1 MKSKVLAQADVKA
14 VLRDFVFAEL
24 YTDVGPYKLDNK
36 KLQDER
42 FNSVALPLYLVLSPD
57 GRELARL
64 ELNTGLASRETF
76 IDFLRKG
83 QKALGSAPASP

>member
-1 MKSKVLAQADVKA
+1 MKSKVLAQPDVRA
-14 VLRDFVFAEL
+14 VLQEFVFAEL
-24 YTDVGPYKLDNK
+24 YTDKGPHKDENK

-57 GRELARL
+57 GKELARL
-64 ELNTGLASRETF
+64 ELNTGLATKETF

-83 QKALGSAPASP
+83 QKALGSTPVGP